1 MVVTAVPTADA
12 KAAAKAPKLNNTK
25 KILYVGQSY
34 TLKIGNLPANW
45 KKCTYAWSASN
56 KNVTVK
62 KGKYGQA
69 ASVKAN
75 KAGTATVTVKMT
87 YPQTA
92 AQKKAK
98 KKTVKTFKCAVTV
111 KNPSVKFTTTADRIE
126 VGETA
131 QFTAKAT
138 PSTAKVT
145 YSSSDAAVATV
156 DATGL
161 VTAVANG
168 TATIKAT
175 AKVGTKTVSASK
187 TVEVYTAPTEAKQTK
202 VKEITITSGKV
213 VTKDSKIEVKKGSVE
228 VALAEKDGIAIDA
241 TGKTVV
247 LTTAAKLTK
256 GEYTVTIDDATANFT
271 AEDEKVTTI
280 EFTSDKAVLDGQVEE
295 QDPKYPSDDTKK
307 VKVYRTAK
315 AAYKVYNQFKE
326 DVTD

>member
-1 MVVTAVPTADA
+1 MCC
-12 KAAAKAPKLNNTK
+12 
-25 KILYVGQSY
+25 ILSQ
-34 TLKIGNLPANW
+34 W

-69 ASVKAN
+69 AKVTAVK
-75 KAGTATVTVKMT
+75 KGTATVTVKMT

-161 VTAVANG
+161 VTAVADG
-168 TATIKAT
+168 TATIKAS

-228 VALAEKDGIAIDA
+228 VALDQNAAGKGIAVDP

-271 AEDEKVTTI
+271 AEDEKVTVKIGDRIMYDKYAGTEIKIDDEEHLILRMSDIIAII
-280 EFTSDKAVLDGQVEE
+280 EK
-295 QDPKYPSDDTKK
+295 
-307 VKVYRTAK
+307 
-315 AAYKVYNQFKE
+315 
-326 DVTD
+326 